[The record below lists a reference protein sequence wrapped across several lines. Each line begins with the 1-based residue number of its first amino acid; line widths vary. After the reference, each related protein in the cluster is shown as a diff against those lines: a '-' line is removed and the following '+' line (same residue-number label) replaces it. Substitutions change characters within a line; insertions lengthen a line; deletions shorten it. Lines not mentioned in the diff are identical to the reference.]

1 VIARVACL
9 TVALVVASPAGA
21 ADSLH
26 WNRHDGRV
34 DAAIESWPL
43 PRVLAEITSATGWQ
57 VYVEPGTEH
66 RVSAWFEGLPPPEAL
81 RRLLGDLNFALL
93 PQVDGPSKLFVY
105 RHSVDAATELV
116 RRAEAQR
123 SKPIENELLVTLKPE
138 AKGRIDP
145 LLKRVDARLVASVDH
160 VGAYR
165 LRFGD
170 AAAARKARA
179 ELEHDDDVATLE
191 TNLEIAP
198 PAILEPLAMSSAAP
212 PALAPDVSPSSD
224 KVVVGLIDTAV
235 QRDGT
240 FLGDFLQPSIAVLG
254 DHAPPANEITHG
266 TAMAETIFDG
276 VARALDEVGGSRQVP
291 IAILPVD
298 VYGGAETTNTFDVGR
313 GIAEALDRHVNILN
327 LSLGGDNDSP
337 LLHDLIAIATAHGVI
352 VFAAAGNTPGTV
364 PNYPAADPGVI
375 AVTAADAHGNIA
387 PWADSGSF
395 VDAIGPGVNV
405 VQFLDRSWLGTGTSF
420 STTWVSGWAAGFMA
434 SSRQSD
440 AATRER
446 TLMRWGLGSR

>member
-1 VIARVACL
+1 MVSKSALAIALLVA
-9 TVALVVASPAGA
+9 VPAAA
-21 ADSLH
+21 ADSLR
-26 WNRHDGRV
+26 WNRHEGRV
-34 DAAIESWPL
+34 DAQIESWPL
-43 PRVLAEITSATGWQ
+43 PRVLGEITSATGWQ

-66 RVSAWFEGLPPPEAL
+66 RVSARFEGLAPPEAL

-123 SKPIENELLVTLKPE
+123 SKPIENELLVTLKPG
-138 AKGRIDP
+138 AKDRIDP

-198 PAILEPLAMSSAAP
+198 PAVLEPLSMSSAAP

-254 DHAPPANEITHG
+254 DHPPPADEITHG
-266 TAMAETIFDG
+266 TAMAETILDG
-276 VARALDEVGGSRQVP
+276 VARALDDVGGSRQVP

-352 VFAAAGNTPGTV
+352 VFAAAGNTPGTA

-395 VDAIGPGVNV
+395 VDAIGPGVNI
-405 VQFLDRSWLGTGTSF
+405 VQFMDRSWLGSGTSF

-440 AATRER
+440 AATRVR